1 MKREIFEVHI
11 AYVNDAGFHVS
22 DPNVNNTAYPV
33 VVDSKNY
40 DGDIEKARRIA
51 YGKLGA
57 AESWLSTRDNQI
69 SYAYIIRVSDGVQIE
84 KRMFGKLADV
94 EVPDPDPEPETPE
107 ETEPEAEPVEGG
119 EG

>member
-1 MKREIFEVHI
+1 MKREIFEVHL
-11 AYVNDAGFHVS
+11 AYVNDAGFHAS

-33 VVDSKNY
+33 VVDSKTYN
-40 DGDIEKARRIA
+40 GDIEKARRIA

-84 KRMFGKLADV
+84 KRMFGTLTDL
-94 EVPDPDPEPETPE
+94 PDPEPEPETPE
-107 ETEPEAEPVEGG
+107 EEPTEEPAGDG
-119 EG
+119 E